1 MEIPSIGGSK
11 YLLLIV
17 DEASGLMKGFCLRN
31 KSESEELIKNFIV
44 KVENQFAKKV
54 KFVRHDGAKEFA
66 TKPIK
71 SFYAQRGIEQ
81 QVTVPY
87 AHQTNGTAEC
97 AIRSIVTIGRSM
109 LHHVGLDKT
118 FWAEAAMTAI
128 YIKNRLPSPKV
139 ETKTPYEIVFK
150 TKPSVRH
157 MRVFDC
163 LAYVLTPREKRLKW
177 DAKSRRCLFMGYEE
191 SSKAYRVYDIEGGNV
206 VLTRDV
212 NCDESIMDGAV
223 LYQKSDL
230 SDLIESIDDLK
241 IIEGNVR
248 DVHWHRQFKYSGKRK
263 ADAAESSGSEYVD
276 SAIDDDDY
284 SGPSRRST
292 RKRTT
297 PIEYWRASA
306 NSVEVSDLCEP
317 SSYSEAMSDPDQAH
331 WCKAVRAE
339 LKSMAPRGVFRP
351 TKLPTS
357 QRAIGTKWVFKI
369 KRKADGAIDKYKT
382 RLVAKGFK
390 QQYGVHYTE
399 TFAPVVKYVTLCMMI
414 AIAKLFGWPL
424 DQLDVVT
431 AFFYGLMKELMFMQ
445 IPEGVE
451 VDGEFDPLEL
461 LKSIYGLKQ
470 ASRVWNETFDEFA
483 RSINFTVSEF
493 DPCLYLKTVDGECVL
508 MLVYVDNVILT
519 GSLPTLVA
527 EVRL

>member
-1 MEIPSIGGSK
+1 
-11 YLLLIV
+11 
-17 DEASGLMKGFCLRN
+17 
-31 KSESEELIKNFIV
+31 
-44 KVENQFAKKV
+44 
-54 KFVRHDGAKEFA
+54 
-66 TKPIK
+66 
-71 SFYAQRGIEQ
+71 
-81 QVTVPY
+81 
-87 AHQTNGTAEC
+87 
-97 AIRSIVTIGRSM
+97 
-109 LHHVGLDKT
+109 
-118 FWAEAAMTAI
+118 
-128 YIKNRLPSPKV
+128 
-139 ETKTPYEIVFK
+139 
-150 TKPSVRH
+150 
-157 MRVFDC
+157 
-163 LAYVLTPREKRLKW
+163 
-177 DAKSRRCLFMGYEE
+177 
-191 SSKAYRVYDIEGGNV
+191 
-206 VLTRDV
+206 
-212 NCDESIMDGAV
+212 MDGAV

-527 EVRL
+527 EVKSQLKQRFEMADSGRCKFVLGIELIDHADSGVTLCQRRYIDDNLKHFNMAECKSAPSPVDVGAKLLPSAESGSMTLAPKVPYRKAVGALMHLMYATRSDIVFAVGMVARFMENLQDAHWTAVKRIFRYLQGTKTHGIHFARSNDNIGFEGYSDADWAGDVSDQKSTSGYLFNLADGAISWGSKKQTSAPLSTSEAEYAALSLAFQESK